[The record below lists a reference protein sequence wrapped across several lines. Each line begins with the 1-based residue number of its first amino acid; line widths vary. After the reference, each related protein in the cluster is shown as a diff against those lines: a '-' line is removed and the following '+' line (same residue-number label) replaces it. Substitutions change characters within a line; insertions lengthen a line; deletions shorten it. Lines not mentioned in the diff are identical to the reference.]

1 MEKQVLKREKEI
13 TMNGFII
20 TRIERNKMESE
31 TIKTGNYYIERE
43 GENIKITLI
52 DPKHRNIAIIPSSG
66 NAIIIKPEST
76 GETQFKTK

>member
-1 MEKQVLKREKEI
+1 
-13 TMNGFII
+13 
-20 TRIERNKMESE
+20 MESE

-52 DPKHRNIAIIPSSG
+52 DPKHRNIAIILSSG

>member
-1 MEKQVLKREKEI
+1 
-13 TMNGFII
+13 
-20 TRIERNKMESE
+20 MESE

-52 DPKHRNIAIIPSSG
+52 DPKHRNIAIIPSAG

>member
-1 MEKQVLKREKEI
+1 MYLKMQLKYYH
-13 TMNGFII
+13 NNL
-20 TRIERNKMESE
+20 ERNKMESE

>member
-1 MEKQVLKREKEI
+1 MTETTKRLFCQNQLTNNK
-13 TMNGFII
+13 T
-20 TRIERNKMESE
+20 ERNKMESE

-66 NAIIIKPEST
+66 NAIIIKPENT
-76 GETQFKTK
+76 GET

>member
-1 MEKQVLKREKEI
+1 
-13 TMNGFII
+13 
-20 TRIERNKMESE
+20 MESE

-76 GETQFKTK
+76 GETQFKTKQH

>member
-1 MEKQVLKREKEI
+1 MSTVWLKSK
-13 TMNGFII
+13 
-20 TRIERNKMESE
+20 IERNKMESE

-52 DPKHRNIAIIPSSG
+52 DPKHRNIAIIHSSG
-66 NAIIIKPEST
+66 NDIIIKPEST

>member
-1 MEKQVLKREKEI
+1 MTETTKRLFCQNQLTNNK
-13 TMNGFII
+13 T
-20 TRIERNKMESE
+20 ERNKMESE

-43 GENIKITLI
+43 GENVKITLI

>member
-1 MEKQVLKREKEI
+1 
-13 TMNGFII
+13 
-20 TRIERNKMESE
+20 MESE

-52 DPKHRNIAIIPSSG
+52 DPKHRNITIIPSSG